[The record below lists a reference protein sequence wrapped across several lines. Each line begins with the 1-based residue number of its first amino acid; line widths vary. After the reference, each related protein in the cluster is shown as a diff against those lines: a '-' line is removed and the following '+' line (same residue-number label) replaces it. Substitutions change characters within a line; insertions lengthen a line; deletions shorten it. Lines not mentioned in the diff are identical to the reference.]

1 MNAQHYYRNIS
12 LDLDFASWAT
22 FTQGLSKISGVAFA
36 RFLGCCTSFLCKAV
50 LTICGAIQTLTK
62 ALRPITDPERL
73 ERFPTFQHIKSRGNY
88 LYNLRLRI
96 KNGSKFTLYLPAGQ
110 ETQDVDMMLN
120 SLPSAQYPG
129 RDIKLIRFHYIPVPQ
144 GFRL

>member
-12 LDLDFASWAT
+12 LDLDFASWAS

-73 ERFPTFQHIKSRGNY
+73 ERFPTFQHIKSTGGITY
-88 LYNLRLRI
+88 IICVCEL
-96 KNGSKFTLYLPAGQ
+96 KMGA
-110 ETQDVDMMLN
+110 
-120 SLPSAQYPG
+120 SLPCTCQLG
-129 RDIKLIRFHYIPVPQ
+129 RRH
-144 GFRL
+144 RMWT